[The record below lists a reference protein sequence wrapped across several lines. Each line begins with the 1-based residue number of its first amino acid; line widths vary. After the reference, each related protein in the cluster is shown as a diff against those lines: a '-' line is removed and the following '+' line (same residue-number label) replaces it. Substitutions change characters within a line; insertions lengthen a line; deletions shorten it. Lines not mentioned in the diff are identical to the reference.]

1 MRHNPTESG
10 TSRSHVEVNRAG
22 SEPRRR
28 PRPPVW
34 LGPAAALA
42 ALVAVA
48 YLLQRELA
56 HLHVRAV
63 LAQLHAVSRHALEA
77 GFALTAGSYCALC
90 AYDVLALRY
99 LRKRVSWA
107 RVLSASFIANAFGHN
122 LGFGAFTGGAFR
134 LRLYASSC
142 LTATDVALVT
152 GYSSLTTVLGLA
164 VLAGLS
170 FLVDPSRAASALH
183 VVPSLCLTIAGGLLV
198 AVAGYVLWCC
208 SPRVR
213 LEIRGWLL
221 RPPGAALGLLQ
232 VALGT
237 LDLGCTAAVLWVL
250 LPASAGLGYV
260 SFLGLFAAAIAAG
273 LITHLPGGIGAFEA
287 VMVFALPQVPTDTLL
302 GSLLAYRFVYFL
314 VPLLVAALLFGAEE
328 LSAQRA
334 RLAQARQQAA
344 AFIAPVVPAVVG
356 ALTFIAGAVLLASGA
371 TPELDT
377 RLAPLESLLPLAVV
391 ELSHLAGSIIG
402 VALLILARALFRRIR
417 AAYHLTFWLLVA
429 GGAVSLLKGF
439 DYEEAIMLGIVLIVL
454 ALGRNAFH
462 RRASILEQRFTPTWA
477 ASLVGVVAASVWI
490 GLTTYRHVE
499 YSADLWWTFAFDA
512 NAPRMLRAS
521 LVASI
526 VTAAYL
532 SLNLLR
538 PSARRPSARA
548 AAGVPEML
556 RVIERSDSTLAC
568 AALAGD
574 KRLLFSDSGESFVMY
589 QVQGRSWI
597 ALGDPVGPKHEAE
610 ELVWRFS
617 ELSDR
622 HGGRV
627 VFFETSAA
635 CLSLYLDLGLAALKI
650 GEEARVPLARFGL
663 ASGTAPQLV
672 REIRRCAQRDGVS
685 FEVLPRE
692 SVPAML
698 PVLHRISQAWLERQ
712 AAPEKRFSVGCFS
725 EAYLPH
731 FPLALLRKD
740 GAPVAF
746 ATLWITSAAQEIA
759 VDVLRFGQEAPTW
772 AMDCLL
778 LELMLWAR
786 SAGLRW
792 FNLGVAPLAGLER
805 HPLAPAWRRIGHLV
819 FRHGEHFEDFESLR
833 RHRAK
838 FHPVWEPKYLV
849 ARGGLALPLVL
860 LDVSALIAGGLKEL
874 IA

>member
-1 MRHNPTESG
+1 MRRNPIESA
-10 TSRSHVEVNRAG
+10 TSRSPAEAPSAG
-22 SEPRRR
+22 APPQR
-28 PRPPVW
+28 PRLPQW
-34 LGPAAALA
+34 LGPAAVLA
-42 ALVAVA
+42 AFVLVA

-56 HLHVRAV
+56 HLHVRSV
-63 LAQLHAVSRHALEA
+63 LAQVHAVARRALQA
-77 GFALTAGSYCALC
+77 GFAFTAGSYCALC
-90 AYDVLALRY
+90 GYDVLALRY

-134 LRLYASSC
+134 LRLYASSR

-152 GYSSLTTVLGLA
+152 GYSSLTTMLGLA
-164 VLAGLS
+164 VLAGISL
-170 FLVDPSRAASALH
+170 LADPEHAASALH
-183 VVPSLCLTIAGGLLV
+183 TVPNAARVMGAGLL
-198 AVAGYVLWCC
+198 AGAAGYLLWCC
-208 SPRVR
+208 SRR
-213 LEIRGWLL
+213 AGLEVRGWLL
-221 RPPGAALGLLQ
+221 RPPGAALGTLQ
-232 VALGT
+232 IVLGT

-250 LPASAGLGYV
+250 LPASADMGYV
-260 SFLGLFAAAIAAG
+260 GFAGLFAAAIAAG

-287 VMVFALPQVPTDTLL
+287 VMVFALPQVPTDALL

-334 RLAQARQQAA
+334 RLAQARQRAA

-371 TPELDT
+371 TPEIDT
-377 RLAPLESLLPLAVV
+377 RLAPLEGLLPLAVV

-402 VALLILARALFRRIR
+402 LALLILARALFRRIR
-417 AAYHLTFWLLVA
+417 AAYHITFWLLVA
-429 GGAVSLLKGF
+429 GGAASLLRGF
-439 DYEEAIMLGIVLIVL
+439 DYEEAIMLGIVLVVL
-454 ALGRNAFH
+454 ALGHDAFY

-477 ASLVGVVAASVWI
+477 ASLVGVVAASIWI
-490 GLTTYRHVE
+490 GLTAYRHVE
-499 YSADLWWTFAFDA
+499 YRSDLWWTFAFDA

-521 LVASI
+521 LVVSI
-526 VTAAYL
+526 LTAAYL

-548 AAGVPEML
+548 APGIAEIR
-556 RVIERSDSTLAC
+556 RVIERCDSTLAY

-574 KRLLFSDSGESFVMY
+574 KRILFSDSGESFIMY
-589 QVQGRSWI
+589 QVRGRSWI
-597 ALGDPVGPKHEAE
+597 GLGDPIGPQHEAE
-610 ELVWRFS
+610 ELVWRFR

-627 VFFETSAA
+627 VFYQTSAA

-650 GEEARVPLARFGL
+650 GEEARVPLSSLDLEAGAAGVEL
-663 ASGTAPQLV
+663 
-672 REIRRCAQRDGVS
+672 REIRRNAAREAVS

-698 PVLHRISQAWLERQ
+698 PALHRISQAWLEEQ
-712 AAPEKRFSVGCFS
+712 AAPEKRFSGGRFS
-725 EAYLPH
+725 EAYLRH
-731 FPLALLRKD
+731 FPLALLCQR

-746 ATLWITSAAQEIA
+746 ANLWITTGREEIA
-759 VDVLRFGQEAPTW
+759 IDVLRIAPHAPAW
-772 AMDCLL
+772 AMDSMF

-786 SAGLRW
+786 TAGIRW

-805 HPLAPAWRRIGHLV
+805 DPLAPAWRRIGHLI
-819 FRHGEHFEDFESLR
+819 FRHGEHFEDFEALR

-838 FHPVWEPKYLV
+838 FHPIWEPKYLV

-860 LDVSALIAGGLKEL
+860 VDVSALIAGGLKEL
-874 IA
+874 IG